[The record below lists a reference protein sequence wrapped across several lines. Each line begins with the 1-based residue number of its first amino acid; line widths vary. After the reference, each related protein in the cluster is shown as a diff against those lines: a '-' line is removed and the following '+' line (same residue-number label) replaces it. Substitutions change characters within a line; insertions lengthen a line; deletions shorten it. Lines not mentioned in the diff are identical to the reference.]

1 MAATLIRMAEELS
14 AENLHTNE
22 LIANIGAAASA
33 KEMEQLL
40 IEFAKRLCL
49 EYNNNSGGEK
59 KLSAR
64 VLEYINGHY
73 TNPDLNLYMIAKNIG
88 MSEGYVSKIFKEQQG
103 VGILEYINRLRI
115 EKAKELL
122 EDKNLKVNDIA
133 QRVGYIPE
141 RNFLRVFKKYVG
153 VTPTQYR
160 DSMN

>member
-1 MAATLIRMAEELS
+1 M
-14 AENLHTNE
+14 
-22 LIANIGAAASA
+22 
-33 KEMEQLL
+33 
-40 IEFAKRLCL
+40 
-49 EYNNNSGGEK
+49 
-59 KLSAR
+59 SAR

-160 DSMN
+160 DCLLYTSRCV